1 MMSGYL
7 GSYFIQQDYVFMN
20 KIITQFKQVL
30 GIVPGGKYGAGT
42 SFDFNYAG
50 SALSTDKIDLSIN
63 GLIAYLY
70 SSVYGTTIP
79 DIFTVPPAATTQ
91 LEKDQIYTV
100 YDALNIPRPS
110 L

>member
-1 MMSGYL
+1 MSGQFGTY
-7 GSYFIQQDYVFMN
+7 YIQQDYVFMN

-30 GIVPGGKYGAGT
+30 GVVPVGKYGAQT
-42 SFDFNYAG
+42 YFDLNF
-50 SALSTDKIDLSIN
+50 SAVASSVDNVSLELN

-70 SSVYGTTIP
+70 FSVYGTNIP
-79 DIFTVPPAATTQ
+79 DIFRSPLPILTQ

-100 YDALNIPRPS
+100 YDAINVPRPN